1 MSGGIV
7 PDRIEFCV
15 IAADKLLCPRKK
27 LGAVIR
33 QFSGEDRFKYML
45 EHRAYLGTGMHS
57 ESDKVAT
64 VYLKSA
70 SLGAVSPFDYLLG
83 NAVEDLT
90 AALSVTVSGRLS
102 KVVRHLQLEQQKE
115 HIPPELIQCPTHRAL
130 GLLYLSVVPADEQQ
144 HLPHRFTVKSETVH
158 YPARYLGASLRMTA
172 KMSLTVCAELV
183 AARLSDVMKQCGQPQ
198 HRHLARAANYMERVF
213 VDIVYVVDIPLIK
226 ADHRQQLGHYH
237 SEYRYILAQ
246 HTYRIASAYQTQ
258 QLLAA
263 ALGAYPV

>member
-7 PDRIEFCV
+7 PNRIEFCV

-57 ESDKVAT
+57 ESDKVAS
-64 VYLKSA
+64 VYLKPA

-115 HIPPELIQCPTHRAL
+115 HIPSELIQCPTHRAL
-130 GLLYLSVVPADEQQ
+130 GLYSYSRSDFIYREQDDRLVYLETNT
-144 HLPHRFTVKSETVH
+144 LPGMTPT
-158 YPARYLGASLRMTA
+158 SL
-172 KMSLTVCAELV
+172 L
-183 AARLSDVMKQCGQPQ
+183 PQ
-198 HRHLARAANYMERVF
+198 E
-213 VDIVYVVDIPLIK
+213 
-226 ADHRQQLGHYH
+226 
-237 SEYRYILAQ
+237 
-246 HTYRIASAYQTQ
+246 
-258 QLLAA
+258 AA
-263 ALGAYPV
+263 AVGIGYPELCEIVVRYALER